1 MLVGEIGEI
10 ALIDRLARSI
20 EPRNLALASALDPAK
35 TELKVGIGDD
45 AAAWTT
51 GAGMTVA
58 TTDTLVDGVHFISG
72 QIPWRDLGWKSMAVN
87 LSDIGAMGCLPT
99 YALVTLGLHESL
111 SVESLEET
119 YAGMIDACE
128 KSGGM
133 IAGGDIVRSPVFFI
147 TVALE
152 GMAVGGDHEPSQA
165 ALLRRDAACAGD
177 LIAVTGH
184 LGCAAGGLN
193 LLSDARSS
201 PGRTTPGPEASAHL
215 TEAHFRPTP
224 RVSEGIALA
233 GSGVRSAIDVSDG
246 LVDDLGK
253 LCRASN
259 VAAVIRANEV
269 PADAA
274 LKSVFPDEWLRLA
287 LGGGEDYELLFTAPQ
302 SIISRISRLLQ
313 TPVTVIG
320 KIEDGPAGVTVLD
333 HAGATMAVKAEGWDH
348 FSSPQDDRAGA

>member
-1 MLVGEIGEI
+1 MLVGEIGEL

-72 QIPWRDLGWKSMAVN
+72 QIAWRDLGWKSMAVN

-99 YALVTLGLHESL
+99 YALVTLGLRDSL
-111 SVESLEET
+111 SVEGLEEM

-128 KSGGM
+128 KGGGM
-133 IAGGDIVRSPVFFI
+133 IAGGDIVRSPVFFV

-152 GMAVGGDHEPSQA
+152 GMAVGGEHDPSQA
-165 ALLRRDAACAGD
+165 ALLRRDAASPGD

-184 LGCAAGGLN
+184 LGCAAGGLK
-193 LLSDARSS
+193 LLSDARPS
-201 PGRTTPGPEASAHL
+201 PGRAAPVPEASAHL
-215 TEAHFRPTP
+215 TRAHFRPIP

-233 GSGVRSAIDVSDG
+233 GAGVRSAIDVSDG
-246 LVDDLGK
+246 LLDDLGK

-259 VAAVIRANEV
+259 VAATVRANDV
-269 PADAA
+269 PVDAP

-287 LGGGEDYELLFTAPQ
+287 MSGGEDYELLFTAPPG
-302 SIISRISRLLQ
+302 IMAGISRLMP

-320 KIEDGPAGVTVLD
+320 EIEEGPTGVTVLD
-333 HAGATMAVKAEGWDH
+333 QAGATMAVDAVGWDH
-348 FSSPQDDRAGA
+348 FARPRDDRAGP